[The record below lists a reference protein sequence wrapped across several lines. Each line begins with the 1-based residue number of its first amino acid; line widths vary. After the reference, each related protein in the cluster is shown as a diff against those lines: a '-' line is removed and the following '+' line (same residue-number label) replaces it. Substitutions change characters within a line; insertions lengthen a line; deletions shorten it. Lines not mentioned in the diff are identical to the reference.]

1 VVTESVKSVKFSFFT
16 EEEVR
21 KLSVMKITNPILLDS
36 MDRPVPGGLYDP
48 ELGPIEERVP

>member
-1 VVTESVKSVKFSFFT
+1 MVTESVKSVKFSFFT
-16 EEEVR
+16 EQEVR

-48 ELGPIEERVP
+48 ELGPLEERVP